1 MAHHHTEKVRS
12 GFSNPMYNA
21 SKEKRLLMKKV
32 KELNKQ
38 QKQRESQYLTPE
50 AKALWDQ
57 MFNSR

>member
-1 MAHHHTEKVRS
+1 MAHHHTEKMRS
-12 GFSNPMYNA
+12 GFSNPMYSA

-38 QKQRESQYLTPE
+38 RKSQYLTPE

-57 MFNSR
+57 MFNSK